1 MIGQNYYIYLFPI
14 FFIIVISYWLRAFRW
29 KLLLIPIKETKIENL
44 FSITMIGFMMNNIF
58 PLRMGEFYRAYALGK
73 EEKLSNS
80 TSFATIILERI
91 FDIFTLLLF
100 LFFVSKSFDLPGWIN
115 NSTNLIFLLSFTLFI
130 LLVVITI
137 FPQGSINILE
147 HFLSFLST
155 KYAYKMKSIFT
166 SFIDGLKIL
175 RYRGHLFIIIILSIL
190 IWLLMAFINQLV
202 FYSFST
208 ELPYIASFTLL
219 VVTGIG
225 VMIPSAPGYIGTF
238 QLFSVLALGLFS
250 ISKVEALSM
259 SIFLHFSEYL
269 IVTTLGLIYLGKKIY
284 PLKD

>member
-1 MIGQNYYIYLFPI
+1 
-14 FFIIVISYWLRAFRW
+14 
-29 KLLLIPIKETKIENL
+29 
-44 FSITMIGFMMNNIF
+44 
-58 PLRMGEFYRAYALGK
+58 
-73 EEKLSNS
+73 
-80 TSFATIILERI
+80 
-91 FDIFTLLLF
+91 
-100 LFFVSKSFDLPGWIN
+100 
-115 NSTNLIFLLSFTLFI
+115 
-130 LLVVITI
+130 
-137 FPQGSINILE
+137 
-147 HFLSFLST
+147 
-155 KYAYKMKSIFT
+155 
-166 SFIDGLKIL
+166 
-175 RYRGHLFIIIILSIL
+175 
-190 IWLLMAFINQLV
+190 MAFINQLV

>member
-1 MIGQNYYIYLFPI
+1 
-14 FFIIVISYWLRAFRW
+14 
-29 KLLLIPIKETKIENL
+29 
-44 FSITMIGFMMNNIF
+44 MNNIF

-259 SIFLHFSEYL
+259 SIFLHFSEYF